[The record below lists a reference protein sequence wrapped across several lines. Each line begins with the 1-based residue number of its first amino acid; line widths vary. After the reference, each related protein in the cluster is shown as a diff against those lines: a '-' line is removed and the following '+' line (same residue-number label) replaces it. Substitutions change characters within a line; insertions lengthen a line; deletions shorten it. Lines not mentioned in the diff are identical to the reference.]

1 LKTMRRAVACDNAPF
16 MRTVRCLTVANTL
29 SIGFVT
35 GMKIGGAFLSGWDP
49 DDSGVWYDHPG

>member
-1 LKTMRRAVACDNAPF
+1 MSCDNAPF

-29 SIGFVT
+29 SMGFVT
-35 GMKIGGAFLSGWDP
+35 GMKIGGAFLSGWDR